1 MDLKKRN
8 IALAYFYFLKFCR
21 QDQNRQCF
29 LLPLSSAGCPHLAE
43 HPHFISPSE
52 TRIAGHTLR
61 HLPIK
66 HQQLIGDNYKDTPRA
81 RDSLGWGP
89 SAPQN
94 YRWMQRFYLM
104 QHRTSP
110 ALCLGSVRDGGDPAS
125 PGLVLGAS
133 RGNCQDPGSMDFM
146 GARVGCQG

>member
-1 MDLKKRN
+1 MPAVPTSQSIL
-8 IALAYFYFLKFCR
+8 ILSALPK
-21 QDQNRQCF
+21 QG
-29 LLPLSSAGCPHLAE
+29 LLDIP
-43 HPHFISPSE
+43 FDI
-52 TRIAGHTLR
+52 I
-61 HLPIK
+61 PIK
-66 HQQLIGDNYKDTPRA
+66 HQQLIGDSYKDTPRA